1 MSNAEILDRGMTCLL
16 QGLGALETERF
27 ISALN
32 QEQFDYTKWQR
43 ERFDNVSS
51 DDFYNA
57 AVEYERNNPF

>member
-1 MSNAEILDRGMTCLL
+1 MIKTEILDRGMTCLL
-16 QGLGALETERF
+16 QGVCALETERF
-27 ISALN
+27 ISVLD
-32 QEQFDYTKWQR
+32 QKQFDDTKWQR